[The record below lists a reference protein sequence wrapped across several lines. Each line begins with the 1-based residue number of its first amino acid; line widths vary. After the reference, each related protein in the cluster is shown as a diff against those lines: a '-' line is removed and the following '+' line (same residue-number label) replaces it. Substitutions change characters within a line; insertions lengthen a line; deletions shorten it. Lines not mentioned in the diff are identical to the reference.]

1 MSKLTV
7 ITDRAFERVLD
18 LASQASHGI
27 RHASQSFQQR
37 HPQAGAVVQS
47 SAALGAL
54 RQGRRVLQTFAKR
67 NPALAIVTATVGLGV
82 IGYAVYRKRKQM
94 QASLLEGVI
103 EHPVEEYPSRLSYRR
118 HQATRMSSPHRL
130 IPSEDPDNRTP

>member
-27 RHASQSFQQR
+27 RHAGQTFQDR
-37 HPQAGAVVQS
+37 HPRAGAMLS
-47 SAALGAL
+47 TTAALGAL
-54 RQGRRVLQTFAKR
+54 RQGRRSLQIVAKR
-67 NPALAIVTATVGLGV
+67 NPALAIVTATVGLGI
-82 IGYAVYRKRKQM
+82 IGYALYRKRKKM

-103 EHPVEEYPSRLSYRR
+103 EHPVEDYPARLANRR
-118 HQATRMSSPHRL
+118 HQATRVTSPQRL
-130 IPSEDPDNRTP
+130 IPSDHEDSRLP